1 MKIIQHLTAIF
12 FITLMVAFIVL
23 PLLLPGYIIAL
34 DLPMGPN
41 YPAPMFSSADFLSG
55 SFFSILGNFI
65 PSFFLHKFLL
75 ILTFFTAA
83 FGMYFLIPSNNLTVR
98 LLSGLIYI
106 INPFVYQRL
115 VAGQWLLMFG
125 YALLPWS
132 IVLLQF
138 FLRSK
143 KFMTAVFL
151 ALFWTLL
158 ATVSLHFFFIAAIF
172 FLIYLLAFLILEGEQ
187 IGKPKDFLLK
197 ILGFLIIFLLLNAN
211 WLTGF
216 IIGNDLS
223 ASLSLVTREELMAF
237 RSVADPKLGVL
248 FNLLSGYGFWPELY
262 KYYLLPKQL
271 FPLWPAVT
279 LGLLSLSILGFIKEL
294 LKRKNTTLLVALALF
309 FLLGLDL
316 AIGIASPHLSQSI
329 LWFYEKIPIL
339 RGFREPQ
346 KLVSAIFLF
355 YAFFAP
361 LGLSSIFPKI
371 SGWKQFTLSAVL
383 ILLLIFNSLPLF
395 WGFYRQLKPVFYPE
409 GWQKVN
415 KVISDDKGQFLTL
428 FFPWHHY
435 LKLHFNNNIV
445 SANPAVYFFK
455 KPVISAQ
462 NLENISLSNFERNP
476 ETLHVEGLLAMENT
490 GKNLLGENVDY
501 RVDWSRDLSPI
512 DVKYIILA
520 KDADWHKYQF
530 LDKDADFVKEY
541 EDDSLILYRNLS
553 FGQQWEYPEPEPTP
567 TEATESAD
575 LENLQISTSPAGIS
589 EEE

>member
-41 YPAPMFSSADFLSG
+41 YPAPMFSSADFLSV

-132 IVLLQF
+132 
-138 FLRSK
+138 
-143 KFMTAVFL
+143 
-151 ALFWTLL
+151 
-158 ATVSLHFFFIAAIF
+158 
-172 FLIYLLAFLILEGEQ
+172 IYLLAFLILEGEQ

-316 AIGIASPHLSQSI
+316 AIGIASPNLSQSI

-428 FFPWHHY
+428 FFTWHHY
-435 LKLHFNNNIV
+435 L
-445 SANPAVYFFK
+445 
-455 KPVISAQ
+455 
-462 NLENISLSNFERNP
+462 
-476 ETLHVEGLLAMENT
+476 
-490 GKNLLGENVDY
+490 
-501 RVDWSRDLSPI
+501 
-512 DVKYIILA
+512 
-520 KDADWHKYQF
+520 
-530 LDKDADFVKEY
+530 
-541 EDDSLILYRNLS
+541 
-553 FGQQWEYPEPEPTP
+553 
-567 TEATESAD
+567 
-575 LENLQISTSPAGIS
+575 
-589 EEE
+589 

>member
-1 MKIIQHLTAIF
+1 MKISQHLTAFF
-12 FITLMVAFIVL
+12 FISLMIAFIVL

-41 YPAPMFSSADFLSG
+41 YPMPRVSSADFLSG

-75 ILTFFTAA
+75 ILMLFVGA
-83 FGMYFLIPSNNLTVR
+83 FGMYFLIPSNNLTMR

-132 IVLLQF
+132 IVLLQS
-138 FLRSK
+138 FLRAK

-158 ATVSLHFFFIAAIF
+158 ATVSLHFFLIAVIF
-172 FLIYLLAFLILEGEQ
+172 FLIYLLAFLILEGEY
-187 IGKPKDFLLK
+187 IGKPKDFLLRM
-197 ILGFLIIFLLLNAN
+197 LGFLIIFLLLNAN

-237 RSVADPKLGVL
+237 RSVADTKLGVL

-262 KYYLLPKQL
+262 NYYLLPKQL
-271 FPLWPAVT
+271 FPLWPLIT
-279 LGLLSLSILGFIKEL
+279 LVLLGLSILGFIKEL
-294 LKRKNTTLLVALALF
+294 LKRKNTTLMVTLALF

-346 KLVSAIFLF
+346 KLVSTIFLF

-361 LGLSSIFPKI
+361 LGLSSIYGKL
-371 SGWKQFTLSAVL
+371 SAWKQFILSA
-383 ILLLIFNSLPLF
+383 LLLLVLVLNSLPLF
-395 WGFYRQLKPVFYPE
+395 WGFYGQLKPVFYPE

-415 KVISDDKGQFLTL
+415 KALLEDKGQFLTL
-428 FFPWHHY
+428 FFPWQHY
-435 LKLHFNNNIV
+435 LKLQFNNNIV

-462 NLENISLSNFERNP
+462 NLENISFSNFERNP
-476 ETLHVEGLLAMENT
+476 ETLHVEGLLAMEKT
-490 GKNLLGENVDY
+490 GKNLLGEEVEY
-501 RVDWSRDLSPI
+501 RVDWSQDLAPI
-512 DVKYIILA
+512 EVKYVILA
-520 KDADWHKYQF
+520 KVADWHKYRF
-530 LDKDADFVKEY
+530 LDMDSDIIKEY
-541 EDDSLILYRNLS
+541 EDKSIILYRNLS
-553 FGQQWEYPEPEPTP
+553 FGLEREYPEPEPSP
-567 TEATESAD
+567 TIATESAD
-575 LENLQISTSPAGIS
+575 LE
-589 EEE
+589 